1 MKLES
6 LNTLRA
12 RRDARLRELSGIGTF
27 IGGSLASV
35 KVRCGNPNCRCA
47 KGERH
52 SATILCKKVHGKS
65 TSIHVPR
72 GILEEVK
79 TWSREHKRLKRLI
92 REISDLGERIIRIH
106 VKTGRASAKNRS
118 RASVTSPE

>member
-1 MKLES
+1 MKMES

-12 RRDARLRELSGIGTF
+12 RRDAKLKELSGIGIF

-47 KGERH
+47 RGERH
-52 SATILCKKVHGKS
+52 EATILCKKVRGKS

-72 GILEEVK
+72 GIVEEVK
-79 TWSREHKRLKRLI
+79 AWSREHRRLKRLVM
-92 REISDLGERIIRIH
+92 EISGLGERIIRLH
-106 VKTGRASAKNRS
+106 VKTGRASARNRS
-118 RASVTSPE
+118 EASGKLPE

>member
-1 MKLES
+1 MRLES
-6 LNTLRA
+6 LNTLKV
-12 RRDARLRELSGIGTF
+12 RRDAKLRELSGVGTF

-52 SATILCKKVHGKS
+52 SATILCKKVRGKS
-65 TSIHVPR
+65 TSIHIPR
-72 GILEEVK
+72 GISEEVK
-79 TWSREHKRLKRLI
+79 AWSREHKRLKMLI
-92 REISDLGERIIRIH
+92 REISELGERIIKLH

-118 RASVTSPE
+118 RASGTSPE